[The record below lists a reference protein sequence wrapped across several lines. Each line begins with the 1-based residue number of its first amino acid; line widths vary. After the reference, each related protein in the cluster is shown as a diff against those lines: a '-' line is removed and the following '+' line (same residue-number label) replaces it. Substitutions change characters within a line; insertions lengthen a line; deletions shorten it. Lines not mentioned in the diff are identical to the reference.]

1 MAAQPRVLAPKND
14 LETLGIAEETPDE
27 HPLTTL
33 RAMHDEAEETAELA
47 NRLGRTLYAVLLL
60 PALVLAVVIFAT
72 PSVTRGLS
80 FSVLVLTGA
89 AALCC
94 AYARA
99 MRAPFDRAALRA
111 HSGRVVAILLY
122 TGFAWGAGAFLILPT
137 NTDPA
142 FTTFFSGGTAAIIAM
157 IIRTREGVLMF
168 AAPAGLLTAL
178 AALLRPLERP
188 LIASALAVLACFFVA
203 GSVALSSWMRER
215 AAGGTEPTNIQRA

>member
-14 LETLGIAEETPDE
+14 LETLDIAEETPGE
-27 HPLTTL
+27 HPLATL
-33 RAMHDEAEETAELA
+33 RAMHDEAKETAELA
-47 NRLGRTLYAVLLL
+47 NLLGRTLYAGLLL

-89 AALCC
+89 AVLCY

-99 MRAPFDRAALRA
+99 MRTPFDRAALRA
-111 HSGRVVAILLY
+111 YSGEVVAILLY
-122 TGFAWGAGAFLILPT
+122 MGFAWGAGAFLILPA

-188 LIASALAVLACFFVA
+188 LIAAALTLLACFFVA

-215 AAGGTEPTNIQRA
+215 AAGGTAPTHIQPA